1 VRGDLLP
8 LNATVPD
15 FDRPM
20 NAGIEGPKIQAAWMI
35 WLGYLVGRLMGWTPW
50 ESLVAGAIVSIS
62 GAVIVAKAF
71 EEVRVDS
78 RVRELVFGVV
88 LCRSAQREN
97 TFADPS
103 PSLPSERLSDHVRI
117 GQ

>member
-1 VRGDLLP
+1 LAERSQVRGDLLP

-88 LCRSAQREN
+88 LCV
-97 TFADPS
+97 
-103 PSLPSERLSDHVRI
+103 LPSGKIPSQIRVHLCPAI